1 MEDKEEKMKER
12 LKRGFVD
19 RVKEDLREEE
29 KMMEKIREVYE
40 IYGLEKVEKKIV
52 EYKDEIGKLMK
63 DKESKKEGVLQ
74 FKDDDEKWIQMRYEM
89 NEKMERYVEEN
100 LEKMKK
106 NYRRYRKGWV
116 LRNEKKGK
124 GSLRKLMKLDEDKV
138 GEKNVQD
145 EEEM

>member
-1 MEDKEEKMKER
+1 
-12 LKRGFVD
+12 
-19 RVKEDLREEE
+19 
-29 KMMEKIREVYE
+29 
-40 IYGLEKVEKKIV
+40 
-52 EYKDEIGKLMK
+52 
-63 DKESKKEGVLQ
+63 
-74 FKDDDEKWIQMRYEM
+74 MRYEM

-138 GEKNVQD
+138 GEKNV
-145 EEEM
+145 

>member
-63 DKESKKEGVLQ
+63 DKESKKEGVL
-74 FKDDDEKWIQMRYEM
+74 
-89 NEKMERYVEEN
+89 
-100 LEKMKK
+100 
-106 NYRRYRKGWV
+106 
-116 LRNEKKGK
+116 
-124 GSLRKLMKLDEDKV
+124 
-138 GEKNVQD
+138 
-145 EEEM
+145 